1 MKNRESF
8 SRFIYNLHESVNIML
23 NKKSNLSYEEVRDFY
38 EHFRADCSK
47 MKKDKTK
54 KIKKINHI

>member
-1 MKNRESF
+1 
-8 SRFIYNLHESVNIML
+8 ML

-47 MKKDKTK
+47 KTNIKNDKNSHLGCDKLEHNSDKKS
-54 KIKKINHI
+54 